1 MADMLV
7 ELIQKFI
14 DGSEA
19 TLNSLF
25 KSMVNLVF
33 FIEREN
39 KFISLSVNLCVS
51 HFFFEVLGLQ
61 R

>member
-7 ELIQKFI
+7 ELIEKFI
-14 DGSEA
+14 VGSEA

-33 FIEREN
+33 FIERELGSI
-39 KFISLSVNLCVS
+39 KVS
-51 HFFFEVLGLQ
+51 GGNNINFSK
-61 R
+61 

>member
-33 FIEREN
+33 FYRKRI
-39 KFISLSVNLCVS
+39 K
-51 HFFFEVLGLQ
+51 
-61 R
+61 

>member
-1 MADMLV
+1 MAEMLV

-25 KSMVNLVF
+25 KSSFPVSISVTLYLPLVCH
-33 FIEREN
+33 I
-39 KFISLSVNLCVS
+39 ILLD
-51 HFFFEVLGLQ
+51 Q
-61 R
+61 RGHAV

>member
-33 FIEREN
+33 FIERFLFGKN
-39 KFISLSVNLCVS
+39 V
-51 HFFFEVLGLQ
+51 FF
-61 R
+61 

>member
-33 FIEREN
+33 FIERELN
-39 KFISLSVNLCVS
+39 AIQILSKKLDVIPTKIS
-51 HFFFEVLGLQ
+51 
-61 R
+61 